1 MAEVALSPEED
12 SPEEALST
20 RQANRFAA
28 IIIIG
33 HALKHVYIAGFQA
46 VLLPEIKLGLGL
58 TSTQIGTMATLQQ
71 FSSWGSTVTSGYV
84 GDRFVGKTALML
96 GLSLALIGVSYIM
109 LATAG
114 SYGMLLP
121 AMLLVGLGPSIYH
134 PPAIGALSR
143 RFVKRRAFYI
153 SLHGA
158 GGSVGE
164 ALGPLIA
171 GGLIAVLYWRHVLE
185 IAVLPAFITA
195 FAMWTLLKNDKSE
208 HHGASS
214 LKEYLGSFKELL
226 KIQTIQRIYVAT
238 AFRTVGQATTVVF
251 LPIYM
256 REELGYSAWLAGVY
270 ISMAQ
275 VVGIGSQPLMG
286 YLTDRIGYKRVLVP
300 ALICFA
306 IVLTLIP
313 VADGKVQLAIVV
325 LLLGTFLFSL
335 HSILI
340 ASAAEFAGESMQ
352 ATTVSLIYAASFV
365 GALAPTVAG
374 VLTDAY
380 GFGSAFVF
388 AAVLVSLSAVTLIFT
403 KLPGSRATRT
413 A

>member
-1 MAEVALSPEED
+1 MAEIADVALPPVED
-12 SPEEALST
+12 VSG
-20 RQANRFAA
+20 RQAKRMAV

-33 HALKHVYIAGFQA
+33 HALKHMYTSGFQA
-46 VLLPEIKLGLGL
+46 VLLPEIKLGLNL
-58 TSTQIGTMATLQQ
+58 SSTQVGTMATLQQ

-96 GLSLALIGVSYIM
+96 GLSLALIGASYFT
-109 LATAG
+109 LASAD
-114 SYGMLLP
+114 SYALLLP
-121 AMLLVGLGPSIYH
+121 GMVLLGLGPSIYH

-143 RFVKRRAFYI
+143 RFVRRRAFYI
-153 SLHGA
+153 SLHGT

-164 ALGPLIA
+164 AVGPLVA
-171 GGLIAVLYWRHVLE
+171 GGLLALLFWRHVLDLTA
-185 IAVLPAFITA
+185 IPAFITA
-195 FAMWTLLKNDKSE
+195 FAMWGLLKNDKSD

-226 KIQTIQRIYVAT
+226 RIRSIQMIYLAT
-238 AFRTVGQATTVVF
+238 AFRSVGQATTTVF

-256 REELGYSAWLAGVY
+256 REDLGYSAWLAGVY

-275 VVGIGSQPLMG
+275 VAGIGSQPLMG

-300 ALICFA
+300 ALVCFA
-306 IVLTLIP
+306 VVLTLIP
-313 VADGKVQLAIVV
+313 LADGKVQLAVVV

-365 GALAPTVAG
+365 GALAPTIAG

-388 AAVLVSLSAVTLIFT
+388 AAVLVSLSAVTLVFT

-413 A
+413 M

>member
-1 MAEVALSPEED
+1 MTEVAVAPT
-12 SPEEALST
+12 EAEIAE
-20 RQANRFAA
+20 RRDKRFAA

-33 HALKHVYIAGFQA
+33 HALKHIYIAGFQA
-46 VLLPEIKLGLGL
+46 VLLPEIKLGLDL
-58 TSTQIGTMATLQQ
+58 TSTQIGTMATVQQ

-96 GLSLALIGVSYIM
+96 GLSLALIGVSY
-109 LATAG
+109 LLLSTAG
-114 SYGMLLP
+114 SYAMLLP
-121 AMLLVGLGPSIYH
+121 AMLLVGLGPSLYH

-164 ALGPLIA
+164 AAGPLIA
-171 GGLIAVLYWRHVLE
+171 GGLIAILYWRDVLQVS
-185 IAVLPAFITA
+185 VLPAFITA
-195 FAMWTLLKNDKSE
+195 FLMWTLLKNDKSK
-208 HHGASS
+208 HAGASS

-226 KIQTIQRIYVAT
+226 KIRAIQMIYLAT
-238 AFRTVGQATTVVF
+238 AFRSVGQATTVVF

-256 REELGYSAWLAGVY
+256 REELGYSAWLAGVF

-275 VVGIGSQPLMG
+275 VVGIGSQPVMG

-306 IVLTLIP
+306 ILLTLIP
-313 VADGKVQLAIVV
+313 VADGKLQLAIVV

-335 HSILI
+335 HAILI
-340 ASAAEFAGESMQ
+340 ASATELAGESMQ
-352 ATTVSLIYAASFV
+352 STTVSLIYAASFV

-374 VLTDAY
+374 ILTDAY
-380 GFGSAFVF
+380 GFESAFVF
-388 AAVLVSLSAVTLIFT
+388 AAALVSLSAVTLVFT
-403 KLPGSRATRT
+403 QLPGSRAQRE